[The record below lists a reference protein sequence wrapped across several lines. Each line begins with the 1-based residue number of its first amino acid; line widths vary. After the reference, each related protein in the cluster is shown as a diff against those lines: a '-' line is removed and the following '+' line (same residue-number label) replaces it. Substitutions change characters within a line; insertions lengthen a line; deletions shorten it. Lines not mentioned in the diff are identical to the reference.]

1 MIRTLLYGYVVLVLC
16 TTACTN
22 STPNTNATDTANGA
36 IKADSLISNADAAD
50 LLQTLQGKWQSEDDS
65 NYIVEIVGEKMKHY
79 NGGKVSV
86 ESEIEIDASCL
97 SNACKVDS
105 TDLSD
110 GWCFVE
116 KGQYDAQCNLVLKCT
131 KQDLQYRAIGAASAA
146 LRFHKK

>member
-1 MIRTLLYGYVVLVLC
+1 MLLY
-16 TTACTN
+16 TTACTP
-22 STPNTNATDTANGA
+22 STPAANTADGTNTSV
-36 IKADSLISNADAAD
+36 KADSLLSNPDNGD

-65 NYIVEIVGEKMKHY
+65 NYTVEIVGDKMKHY
-79 NGGKVSV
+79 NGGKISV
-86 ESEIEIDASCL
+86 EAEIEIDAGCL

-131 KQDLQYRAIGAASAA
+131 KQNLQYRAIGAATAT
-146 LRFHKK
+146 LRFTKK